1 MKVLG
6 IRRGLKYSPNLV
18 GNDAAIFTAVMD
30 ELRAEGHEVS
40 TIREEEMLAQDY
52 GAYDRVVTM
61 ARSMATLATL
71 MDDLKEREDVQE
83 KFFNSVRGAVVCMS
97 KSLVALQMLMSDI
110 PQPAFRI
117 GQDKKIIFD
126 STNQK
131 GKTGLRFPLWL
142 KNSEGTATTS
152 VDTLFCQ
159 TKKEYMEARK
169 AYQEMGVSTWLV
181 QDHVVGDLIKFYGV
195 EGTGFF
201 QWRYASKG
209 HSKFGLEKINGPEA
223 GYKFDAGQV
232 QEYAEKLA
240 RALKVPFYGGDAVI
254 DEEGNIWLIDFND
267 FPSFSSCRER
277 AAKAIAER
285 VVRGKR

>member
-1 MKVLG
+1 M
-6 IRRGLKYSPNLV
+6 KYSPNLA

-61 ARSMATLATL
+61 ARSMATLTTL
-71 MDDLKEREDVQE
+71 MDDLKEKEDVQE

-126 STNQK
+126 ATNQK

-142 KNSEGTATTS
+142 KNSEGTATMS

-181 QDHVVGDLIKFYGV
+181 QDHVVV
-195 EGTGFF
+195 MWWATSSSSTA
-201 QWRYASKG
+201 WR
-209 HSKFGLEKINGPEA
+209 
-223 GYKFDAGQV
+223 
-232 QEYAEKLA
+232 A
-240 RALKVPFYGGDAVI
+240 RASSNGAMRARDIRSSVWRRSTDPRRATSSMPDRCRSMRRSWRGRSRC
-254 DEEGNIWLIDFND
+254 
-267 FPSFSSCRER
+267 PSM
-277 AAKAIAER
+277 AAMR
-285 VVRGKR
+285 